1 MNQSYGI
8 KKFSKGSEV
17 EAARE
22 AMAAAGQLPKG
33 LQAPQTQVQD
43 TNTEIVATLKYGA
56 GKTEEVIGAN
66 AHDLRNKLNIRSAE
80 LKRAGENG
88 KVLVSY
94 VTRPIGSVTPTPVVT
109 ETSKASVV
117 PVSKVAEKIEKVE
130 TKDFIATIKQ
140 ENGQWVGEL
149 VYKVGGGTEK
159 FIAPSKN
166 GLTQQILIGKG
177 HASVQV
183 RRMAREQKFGVE
195 TEKSYSFE
203 GFTQEEY
210 DALPEK
216 AKQKLVDAAALTAA
230 VAFKNAHPNYYNSA
244 KNWETIKRFLDMK
257 QLPYTF
263 VNLNYAYDMLVDD
276 LEVDVKE
283 PTVVSDAPLTEDSEE
298 VVVPAQ
304 AIVAEPT
311 TQSQLRKRGTTGL
324 LPSFSGGGNVELD
337 KLEESNGSRE
347 LSEAEL
353 KALSPSEHRKLYQA
367 SLKREL
373 NNGITYATP
382 VNRKF

>member
-1 MNQSYGI
+1 MSQSYGI

-22 AMAAAGQLPKG
+22 AMAQAGTLPKG
-33 LQAPQTQVQD
+33 LQAPQAKVQD
-43 TNTEIVATLKYGA
+43 TNTEIVATLTYGA

-66 AHDLRNKLNIRSAE
+66 AHDLRNKLNVRSNE

-94 VTRPIGSVTPTPVVT
+94 VTRPIQAPAPIVAETPKAAVSTV
-109 ETSKASVV
+109 SKAN
-117 PVSKVAEKIEKVE
+117 EKIEKVE

-159 FIAPSKN
+159 FIAPSKS
-166 GLTQQILIGKG
+166 GLTQQILVGKG

-183 RRMAREQKFGVE
+183 RRLAREQKFGVE
-195 TEKSYSFE
+195 TEKSYSFD

-216 AKQKLVDAAALTAA
+216 AKQKLIDAIAANAA
-230 VAFKNAHPNYYNSA
+230 WQFKNAHPEYYNTTE
-244 KNWETIKRFLDMK
+244 NWQKIKKFMDIK
-257 QLPYTF
+257 ELPYTL
-263 VNLNYAYDMLVDD
+263 VNFNYAYDMLVDD

-283 PTVVSDAPLTEDSEE
+283 PTVVSDAPPTEDSEE

-311 TQSQLRKRGTTGL
+311 QQPQLRKRGTTGL
-324 LPSFSGGGNVELD
+324 LPSFSGGNVELD

-373 NNGITYATP
+373 NSGVTYATP